1 MNTGTKSKKELF
13 QEIIKALPHNR
24 EFVFGLL
31 SKFLPSENKVS
42 KWRDNEVHRI
52 YSQRDYLIPKHFD
65 EDGIPINCSELL
77 GEYVHR
83 YNNQS
88 IDIEIKSI
96 TSFLQ
101 LLQRENIIEKFCIDK
116 LKCSDIEVED
126 QYDFERYN
134 LIGTGELY
142 AYDITVYF
150 KINSVLILQEFV
162 DRYIIERK
170 KRELVPSQ
178 KQISLT
184 AEYILKKMAD
194 FDREAIMLNIGGF
207 FNQKLLTQVSVD
219 DSQYLDPKV
228 FQKIKLMNSLR
239 ELSSQ
244 GYLTIVASYYS
255 ASKSDIIP
263 YITKI
268 NVTLDQAERL
278 KTNFISRNI
287 RKGHLKSIHL
297 VTESIASKDKIF
309 MVLDE
314 QYKAPIRFTIK
325 NNNGDDTGVK
335 KLHNIAYIVDAPG
348 KKVAYSKKVYD
359 SIDRSVFGKQR
370 VKEYMRTN
378 NLKKPTIVRK
388 SEDGKILVLTNEV
401 FVKTILIK
409 DVPQQYQSLYIDKI
423 K

>member
-1 MNTGTKSKKELF
+1 MGTESKEKLF
-13 QEIIKALPHNR
+13 QEIIKALPHNK

-31 SKFLPSENKVS
+31 SKFLPSVS
-42 KWRDNEVHRI
+42 DISIPKNNADPHRI
-52 YSQRDYLIPKHFD
+52 FIQRDYLVPKHYD

-96 TSFLQ
+96 TFFLQ

-126 QYDFERYN
+126 PYDFERYN

-184 AEYILKKMAD
+184 AGYILRKQAD
-194 FDREAIMLNIGGF
+194 FDKEAIMLNIGGF
-207 FNQKLLTQVSVD
+207 FDQKLLTQVSVD

-287 RKGHLKSIHL
+287 RKGHLKSIQL

-325 NNNGDDTGVK
+325 NNNGDDAAIK
-335 KLHNIAYIVDAPG
+335 KLHNLAYLVDAPG
-348 KKVAYSKKVYD
+348 KSVGYSKKIAD
-359 SIDRSVFGKQR
+359 SINNGLFSRKQI
-370 VKEYMRTN
+370 KEYMRTN
-378 NLKKPTIVRK
+378 RLKKPTIVQK
-388 SEDGKILVLTNEV
+388 SEDGKLLVLKNEIPIE
-401 FVKTILIK
+401 TILINK
-409 DVPQQYQSLYIDKI
+409 VPQQYQYLYADKT